1 MESLNNIDNSPFAT
15 ALENRNSL
23 ECAGAGK
30 HSWCLQGGGS
40 LPHLHWSKVSN
51 GGSDVGD
58 YHYAVGDGPP
68 GEGGSS
74 WSHLVVVNITG
85 VIMVVDVSH
94 YTHVQSSYDKH
105 LKSLSEQFASMT
117 KHSESLRWPH
127 PFSSQTCIRFK
138 TLRIPWATSTLCL
151 DLVWTSAQKPRTI
164 SPVGGPCSWS
174 GIMLIADTDDDY
186 LLIFSCLKKKK
197 IQSLKIELLQVQ
209 ETTCHPWQVFEADWN
224 YRWVRP

>member
-1 MESLNNIDNSPFAT
+1 MESPNNIDNSPFAT
-15 ALENRNSL
+15 GLENRNSL

-40 LPHLHWSKVSN
+40 LSHLHWSKVSD
-51 GGSDVGD
+51 GGSDVSD
-58 YHYAVGDGPP
+58 YYYAVGDGPP
-68 GEGGSS
+68 GEGDHHRGDHGC
-74 WSHLVVVNITG
+74 WCLQLHTC
-85 VIMVVDVSH
+85 
-94 YTHVQSSYDKH
+94 TSYDKH
-105 LKSLSEQFASMT
+105 LKSPSEQFASMT
-117 KHSESLRWPH
+117 KHSESLRWLH
-127 PFSSQTCIRFK
+127 PFSSQTCIRFE

-174 GIMLIADTDDDY
+174 GMDNADSWWWLFTY
-186 LLIFSCLKKKK
+186 IQLLEKKK

-224 YRWVRP
+224 YRWVKP

>member
-1 MESLNNIDNSPFAT
+1 M
-15 ALENRNSL
+15 
-23 ECAGAGK
+23 GACLT
-30 HSWCLQGGGS
+30 SWWWPSWWWCCWWWWWCYVS
-40 LPHLHWSKVSN
+40 IAHYIFYPTRVTTHL
-51 GGSDVGD
+51 
-58 YHYAVGDGPP
+58 Y
-68 GEGGSS
+68 
-74 WSHLVVVNITG
+74 IT
-85 VIMVVDVSH
+85 
-94 YTHVQSSYDKH
+94 YDKH

-127 PFSSQTCIRFK
+127 PFPSQTCTRFK

-174 GIMLIADTDDDY
+174 GRLMLIADTDDDDY
-186 LLIFSCLKKKK
+186 SLIFSCLKKKE